1 MSQPAPYPS
10 SQPQQAPTGAHA
22 APVDSAGPAAGTQGA
37 SQPRSGQNLRTAYGA
52 IHNQF
57 PQDYDPY
64 IFGRPDPEPQPAQA
78 SQAGP
83 TPAVPQPNQAPT
95 QPWARQQA
103 QAPQAPGATQQGGKY
118 PRYVNGIDMEDPNQ
132 NIFYGRWDAGAI
144 IAWQQAQAPQAPG
157 ATQQGGKYPRY
168 VNGIDMEDPNQ
179 NIFYGRWDA
188 GAIIAFVFA
197 LFLPVPIM
205 PAILGALSMRRTRI
219 MRMKGYGLALAA
231 VIINVLY
238 TIAFARASCA

>member
-1 MSQPAPYPS
+1 M
-10 SQPQQAPTGAHA
+10 
-22 APVDSAGPAAGTQGA
+22 D
-37 SQPRSGQNLRTAYGA
+37 
-52 IHNQF
+52 NQF

-64 IFGRPDPEPQPAQA
+64 TFGRPDPEPQPAQA

-95 QPWARQQA
+95 QPWAGQQA
-103 QAPQAPGATQQGGKY
+103 QAPQAPGATQQGS
-118 PRYVNGIDMEDPNQ
+118 
-132 NIFYGRWDAGAI
+132 
-144 IAWQQAQAPQAPG
+144 
-157 ATQQGGKYPRY
+157 KYPRY

-238 TIAFARASCA
+238 TIAFVWLMINGVSMDDVMNQMLQSLNSSTSGGSGDSVQA

>member
-1 MSQPAPYPS
+1 MSQPDQYPS
-10 SQPQQAPTGAHA
+10 SQPQQAPNGANA
-22 APVDSAGPAAGTQGA
+22 APVDSSGPAAGTQGA
-37 SQPRSGQNLRTAYGA
+37 NQPSYGQYLRPVYGA
-52 IHNQF
+52 MDNQF

-83 TPAVPQPNQAPT
+83 TPAVPQP
-95 QPWARQQA
+95 
-103 QAPQAPGATQQGGKY
+103 PQAPGATQQGS
-118 PRYVNGIDMEDPNQ
+118 
-132 NIFYGRWDAGAI
+132 
-144 IAWQQAQAPQAPG
+144 
-157 ATQQGGKYPRY
+157 KYPRY

-238 TIAFARASCA
+238 TIAFVWLMINGVSMDDVMNQMLQSLNSSTSGGSGDSVQA

>member
-1 MSQPAPYPS
+1 MSQPDQYPS
-10 SQPQQAPTGAHA
+10 SQPQQAPNGANA
-22 APVDSAGPAAGTQGA
+22 APVDSSGPAAGTQGA
-37 SQPRSGQNLRTAYGA
+37 NQPSYGQYLRPAYGA
-52 IHNQF
+52 MDNQF

-83 TPAVPQPNQAPT
+83 TPAVPQLNQAPT
-95 QPWARQQA
+95 QPWA
-103 QAPQAPGATQQGGKY
+103 G
-118 PRYVNGIDMEDPNQ
+118 
-132 NIFYGRWDAGAI
+132 
-144 IAWQQAQAPQAPG
+144 QQAQAPQAPG

-238 TIAFARASCA
+238 TIAFVWLMINGVSMDDVMNQMLQSLNSSTSGGSGDSVQA

>member
-1 MSQPAPYPS
+1 MLLRSTHPAPQPA
-10 SQPQQAPTGAHA
+10 HK
-22 APVDSAGPAAGTQGA
+22 GP
-37 SQPRSGQNLRTAYGA
+37 RYGQYLRPAYGA
-52 IHNQF
+52 MDNQF

-64 IFGRPDPEPQPAQA
+64 IFGRPDPEPQPAEA
-78 SQAGP
+78 TQAGP

-95 QPWARQQA
+95 QPWA
-103 QAPQAPGATQQGGKY
+103 G
-118 PRYVNGIDMEDPNQ
+118 
-132 NIFYGRWDAGAI
+132 
-144 IAWQQAQAPQAPG
+144 QQAQAPQAPG

-238 TIAFARASCA
+238 TIAFVWLMINGVSMDDVMNQMLQSLNSSTSGGSGDSVQA

>member
-1 MSQPAPYPS
+1 MRP
-10 SQPQQAPTGAHA
+10 
-22 APVDSAGPAAGTQGA
+22 
-37 SQPRSGQNLRTAYGA
+37 AYGA
-52 IHNQF
+52 MDNQF

-83 TPAVPQPNQAPT
+83 MPAVPQPN
-95 QPWARQQA
+95 
-103 QAPQAPGATQQGGKY
+103 
-118 PRYVNGIDMEDPNQ
+118 
-132 NIFYGRWDAGAI
+132 
-144 IAWQQAQAPQAPG
+144 QAPQAPG

-197 LFLPVPIM
+197 LFLPVPVM

-238 TIAFARASCA
+238 TIAFVWLMINGVSMDDVMNQMLQSFNSSTYGGSGDSVQA

>member
-1 MSQPAPYPS
+1 MSQPDQYPS
-10 SQPQQAPTGAHA
+10 SQPQQAPNGANA
-22 APVDSAGPAAGTQGA
+22 APVDSSGPAAGTQGA
-37 SQPRSGQNLRTAYGA
+37 NQPSYGQYLRPAYGA
-52 IHNQF
+52 MDNQF

-64 IFGRPDPEPQPAQA
+64 IFGRPDPEPQPTQA

-95 QPWARQQA
+95 QPWAGQ
-103 QAPQAPGATQQGGKY
+103 QAPQAPGATQQGS
-118 PRYVNGIDMEDPNQ
+118 
-132 NIFYGRWDAGAI
+132 
-144 IAWQQAQAPQAPG
+144 
-157 ATQQGGKYPRY
+157 T
-168 VNGIDMEDPNQ
+168 
-179 NIFYGRWDA
+179 FYGRWDA

-238 TIAFARASCA
+238 TIAFVWLMINGVSMDDVMNQMLQSLNSSTSGGSGDSVQA

>member
-1 MSQPAPYPS
+1 MLLRSTHPALQPAHKG
-10 SQPQQAPTGAHA
+10 PTSRATGNICA
-22 APVDSAGPAAGTQGA
+22 
-37 SQPRSGQNLRTAYGA
+37 RRTARWTTSS
-52 IHNQF
+52 HRTTT
-57 PQDYDPY
+57 PY

-95 QPWARQQA
+95 QPWAR
-103 QAPQAPGATQQGGKY
+103 
-118 PRYVNGIDMEDPNQ
+118 
-132 NIFYGRWDAGAI
+132 
-144 IAWQQAQAPQAPG
+144 QQAQAPQAPG

-238 TIAFARASCA
+238 TIAFVWLMINGVSMDDVMNQMLQSLNSSTSGGSGDSVQA

>member
-1 MSQPAPYPS
+1 MSQPDQYPS
-10 SQPQQAPTGAHA
+10 SQPQQGPNGPNA
-22 APVDSAGPAAGTQGA
+22 APVDSSGPAAGTQGA
-37 SQPRSGQNLRTAYGA
+37 SQPRYGQYLRPAYGA
-52 IHNQF
+52 MDNQF

-64 IFGRPDPEPQPAQA
+64 IFGRPDPEPQPAEA
-78 SQAGP
+78 TQAGP

-95 QPWARQQA
+95 QPWA
-103 QAPQAPGATQQGGKY
+103 G
-118 PRYVNGIDMEDPNQ
+118 
-132 NIFYGRWDAGAI
+132 
-144 IAWQQAQAPQAPG
+144 QQAQAPQAPG

-238 TIAFARASCA
+238 TIAFVWLMINGVSMDDVMNQMLQSLNSSTSGGSGDSVQA

>member
-1 MSQPAPYPS
+1 MSQPDQYPS
-10 SQPQQAPTGAHA
+10 SQPQQAPNGANA
-22 APVDSAGPAAGTQGA
+22 APVDSSGPAAGTQGA
-37 SQPRSGQNLRTAYGA
+37 NQPSYGQYLRPVYGA
-52 IHNQF
+52 MDNQF

-83 TPAVPQPNQAPT
+83 TPAVPQ
-95 QPWARQQA
+95 
-103 QAPQAPGATQQGGKY
+103 APQAPGATQQGS
-118 PRYVNGIDMEDPNQ
+118 
-132 NIFYGRWDAGAI
+132 
-144 IAWQQAQAPQAPG
+144 
-157 ATQQGGKYPRY
+157 KYPRY

-238 TIAFARASCA
+238 TIAFVWLMINGVSMDDVMNQMLQSLNSSTSGGSGDSVQA